1 MNLYDALLGQYG
13 YNEPI
18 LTNEIKFND
27 YSRPWIYKELNRLC
41 DNNQIKRFE
50 KGICYI
56 PKQTPFGASAL
67 NPNKVVEKKYIK
79 SDDEIFGYYSGYYLL
94 NLLGISNQI
103 PNVIEVYSNRESSKM
118 RDVKVGTQNVRVRKS
133 RINITKENVAVLTF
147 LELMNVVAVNTLDLG
162 KKKIIIDFI
171 AKAHVSS
178 QDITKY
184 SPVYPDRAMRAL
196 IESEIIY
203 HVAR

>member
-18 LTNEIKFND
+18 LTNEIEFND

-94 NLLGISNQI
+94 NLLGISNQV

-133 RINITKENVAVLTF
+133 RIKITKENVAVLTF
-147 LELMNVVAVNTLDLG
+147 LELMNVVAVNALDLG
-162 KKKIIIDFI
+162 KKKTIIDFI
-171 AKAHVSS
+171 TEANVSR

-184 SPVYPDRAMRAL
+184 SPVYPDRAMRAM

>member
-56 PKQTPFGASAL
+56 PKQTPFGASVL

-79 SDDEIFGYYSGYYLL
+79 SDDEIFGYYSGHYLL
-94 NLLGISNQI
+94 NLLGISNQV

-162 KKKIIIDFI
+162 KKKTIIDFI
-171 AKAHVSS
+171 AEAHVSR